1 MVSPNAS
8 LHKEDKLLYPDHHLK
23 RYAKSGFRP
32 AHIHFNFALNSVFA
46 CSDVEMESDHD
57 EVEVDGALSE
67 NDKSSSKKTKKKKK
81 KKKYR

>member
-1 MVSPNAS
+1 
-8 LHKEDKLLYPDHHLK
+8 
-23 RYAKSGFRP
+23 
-32 AHIHFNFALNSVFA
+32 
-46 CSDVEMESDHD
+46 MESDRD

>member
-1 MVSPNAS
+1 
-8 LHKEDKLLYPDHHLK
+8 
-23 RYAKSGFRP
+23 
-32 AHIHFNFALNSVFA
+32 
-46 CSDVEMESDHD
+46 MESDHD

>member
-1 MVSPNAS
+1 
-8 LHKEDKLLYPDHHLK
+8 
-23 RYAKSGFRP
+23 
-32 AHIHFNFALNSVFA
+32 
-46 CSDVEMESDHD
+46 MESDCD